1 MQHLVEKIA
10 LTKIPGIGA
19 VTARTLVSY
28 CGGALEVFSASKK
41 DLVKIPSIGVAT
53 AETIFAEKDKALLE
67 GEKEANYIEKHQIK
81 ALFYTDKNFPQ
92 RLKHYNDCPFL
103 LFFKGNIDLNHPRT
117 VGIIGT
123 REATAQGRAIC
134 EELVDGLKPFGVH
147 IISGLAYGIDVT
159 AHRRSLAINVPTVG
173 VMGNGMNK
181 IYPSEHRSLALKMI
195 ENGGVLTEH
204 TSDTMAKAEHF
215 PMRNRIVAALC
226 DALIVVETATK
237 GGSIITADLAFG
249 YNKDVF
255 AVPGRLRD
263 KYSEGCNHLIKIEKA
278 RLIESAKDVAYI
290 MRWEEMDMQKVVQ
303 NQLFIELNPQE
314 QKIVEII
321 KSTEGIAIDE
331 LSYRTQLP
339 PSQLANLLLSL
350 EFKGAIC
357 TLPGKRYLAV

>member
-10 LTKIPGIGA
+10 LTKISGVGA

-28 CGGALEVFSASKK
+28 CGGAKEVFAASKK
-41 DLVKIPSIGVAT
+41 ELVKIPSIGVAT
-53 AETIFAEKDKALLE
+53 AETILAEKDKALAE
-67 GEKEANYIEKHQIK
+67 GEKEANFIEKNDIK
-81 ALFYTDKNFPQ
+81 ALFYTDKDFPQ

-103 LFFKGNIDLNHPRT
+103 LFFKGNVDLNHPRT
-117 VGIIGT
+117 VSIIGT

-134 EELVDGLKPFGVH
+134 EELVEGLKPYGVH
-147 IISGLAYGIDVT
+147 IISGLAYGIDIT
-159 AHRRSLAINVPTVG
+159 AHRKSLNINTPTIG

-181 IYPSEHRSLALKMI
+181 IYPAEHKSLALKMC

-204 TSDTMAKAEHF
+204 TSDIMAKAEHF

-226 DALIVVETATK
+226 DALIVVETAIR
-237 GGSIITADLAFG
+237 GGSMITADLAFG
-249 YNKDVF
+249 YNKDIF

-263 KYSEGCNHLIKIEKA
+263 KYSEGCNHLIKIDKA
-278 RLIESAKDVAYI
+278 RLIENAKDVAYI

-303 NQLFIELNPQE
+303 NQLFIELDAQE
-314 QKIVEII
+314 KNIVDII
-321 KSTEGIAIDE
+321 RNTEGIAIDE
-331 LSYRTQLP
+331 LSYRAQLP
-339 PSQLANLLLSL
+339 PSQLASLLLSL